1 MTLALA
7 EAAKNIKSVADN
19 KMDIE
24 IKKNLDEISQKLSFA
39 KECL

>member
-1 MTLALA
+1 VA
-7 EAAKNIKSVADN
+7 AAKNIKSVAEN

-24 IKKNLDEISQKLSFA
+24 IKKNIDEISQKLSFA

>member
-1 MTLALA
+1 MTLAHA
-7 EAAKNIKSVADN
+7 EAVKSIKNVAEN

-24 IKKNLDEISQKLSFA
+24 VKKNLDEINQKLAFA

>member
-1 MTLALA
+1 MTLVLA
-7 EAAKNIKSVADN
+7 VVVKNIKNVAGN

-24 IKKNLDEISQKLSFA
+24 IKKNLDEINQKLSFT

>member
-7 EAAKNIKSVADN
+7 EAVKNTKNVAGN

-24 IKKNLDEISQKLSFA
+24 IKKNIDEISQKLSFA